1 MEEKQLPESSYI
13 ENKGIGARVIC
24 QEFFEFLNFM
34 LTPLGGICNVN
45 RRPRLKGG

>member
-24 QEFFEFLNFM
+24 QEFFEFYADPPWENL
-34 LTPLGGICNVN
+34 
-45 RRPRLKGG
+45 

>member
-24 QEFFEFLNFM
+24 QEFFEFFEFYADPPWGNL
-34 LTPLGGICNVN
+34 
-45 RRPRLKGG
+45 